1 MTRLDEL
8 LYEMI
13 RYDDRDVKRIQH
25 FLKVHEFA
33 RLIGLE
39 EKLDPYTQEILEAA
53 AIVHDIGIHKAE
65 EKYGRN
71 TGKYQELE
79 GPGEARTMLTALSW
93 PEEVIDRVCY
103 LVGHHHT
110 YDNIDGMDYQILVEA
125 DFLVNLFEDGATPDT
140 QKSVFARNFRTEGGK
155 SLFGLM
161 FESGEEKTGE
171 NTCHCRE
178 TFGGTRHR
186 SCLKMQ
192 PFRKRMSGR

>member
-8 LYEMI
+8 LYEMT
-13 RYDDRDVKRIQH
+13 RYDDKDVKRIQH

-33 RLIGLE
+33 RLIGLAE
-39 EKLDPYTQEILEAA
+39 NLDPYTQEVLEAA

-71 TGKYQELE
+71 TGKYQEME

-93 PEEVIDRVCY
+93 PQEVIDRVCY

-125 DFLVNLFEDGATPDT
+125 DFLVNLFEDGSTPDKNIPNGRWKT
-140 QKSVFARNFRTEGGK
+140 SVP
-155 SLFGLM
+155 SDV
-161 FESGEEKTGE
+161 
-171 NTCHCRE
+171 
-178 TFGGTRHR
+178 
-186 SCLKMQ
+186 
-192 PFRKRMSGR
+192 

>member
-65 EKYGRN
+65 EKYGPENIRSWRDRARR
-71 TGKYQELE
+71 
-79 GPGEARTMLTALSW
+79 GPCLPLFPGPRRSLTVSAIW
-93 PEEVIDRVCY
+93 
-103 LVGHHHT
+103 
-110 YDNIDGMDYQILVEA
+110 
-125 DFLVNLFEDGATPDT
+125 
-140 QKSVFARNFRTEGGK
+140 
-155 SLFGLM
+155 
-161 FESGEEKTGE
+161 
-171 NTCHCRE
+171 
-178 TFGGTRHR
+178 
-186 SCLKMQ
+186 
-192 PFRKRMSGR
+192 

>member
-8 LYEMI
+8 LYEMT
-13 RYDDRDVKRIQH
+13 RYDDKDVRRIQH

-33 RLIGLE
+33 RLIGLAE
-39 EKLDPYTQEILEAA
+39 NLDPYTQEVLEAA

-71 TGKYQELE
+71 TGKYQEME

-93 PEEVIDRVCY
+93 PQEVIDRVCY

-125 DFLVNLFEDGATPDT
+125 DFLVNIDEDEMTKETAKNVREDGSTPEM
-140 QKSVFARNFRTEGGK
+140 QKNVVIRNFRTEGGK
-155 SLFGLM
+155 RLFRLM
-161 FESGEEKTGE
+161 FESGENEK
-171 NTCHCRE
+171 
-178 TFGGTRHR
+178 
-186 SCLKMQ
+186 
-192 PFRKRMSGR
+192 

>member
-1 MTRLDEL
+1 MTDS
-8 LYEMI
+8 
-13 RYDDRDVKRIQH
+13 
-25 FLKVHEFA
+25 
-33 RLIGLE
+33 
-39 EKLDPYTQEILEAA
+39 
-53 AIVHDIGIHKAE
+53 
-65 EKYGRN
+65 YGRN

-155 SLFGLM
+155 RLFGLM
-161 FESGEEKTGE
+161 FESGEE
-171 NTCHCRE
+171 
-178 TFGGTRHR
+178 
-186 SCLKMQ
+186 
-192 PFRKRMSGR
+192 